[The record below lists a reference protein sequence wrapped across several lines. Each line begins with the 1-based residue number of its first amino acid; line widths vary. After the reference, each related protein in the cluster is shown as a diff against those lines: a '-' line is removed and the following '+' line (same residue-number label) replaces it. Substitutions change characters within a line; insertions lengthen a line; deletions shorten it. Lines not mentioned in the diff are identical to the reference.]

1 MEAIGYVDHTGVVDV
16 EYFAGSANSG
26 GKATASGELVDT
38 EGVKTISDVK
48 MEAFD
53 QNLVLADLDSLIG
66 CQIPNSKIM
75 VADQIEDAQSKAT

>member
-1 MEAIGYVDHTGVVDV
+1 MEAIGFVDHTGVVDV

-38 EGVKTISDVK
+38 ESVMTISDVK

-53 QNLVLADLDSLIG
+53 QNAVLADSDSFIG
-66 CQIPNSKIM
+66 CHIPDSKIM
-75 VADQIEDAQSKAT
+75 VADQIQDTQSKAI